1 MFDCKHNSL
10 DSSYAKVDDE
20 IRLTLATDGLVEN
33 VMGTIL
39 GDDNFT
45 VSQSRGDTIIRKI
58 ITQSDTNGNLTFD
71 ILMTNS
77 TGYAARVTQ
86 ENITNNN
93 IIIDTVPPLLY
104 LYGVNNTVSYV
115 GSSYVDAGAISY
127 DISYGIQ
134 NVTGVG
140 TVDTSTA
147 GTYHITYDVS
157 DSAGHSVNIIRTS
170 TYNNLHQF
178 H

>member
-1 MFDCKHNSL
+1 
-10 DSSYAKVDDE
+10 
-20 IRLTLATDGLVEN
+20 
-33 VMGTIL
+33 
-39 GDDNFT
+39 
-45 VSQSRGDTIIRKI
+45 
-58 ITQSDTNGNLTFD
+58 
-71 ILMTNS
+71 MTNS

-157 DSAGHSVNIIRTS
+157 DSAGHSVNIIRTVNIQQLAPIS
-170 TYNNLHQF
+170 LTNEKSQF
-178 H
+178 LVSPTALMYLILQTIHTWEIPIGLQL